1 MSDSRCVVIGASHAG
16 VTLALQLRKE
26 GWKGAIS
33 LVGAESELPYHRPPL
48 SKEHLAGEKSLDAM
62 RLRPEKMF
70 SDNNIELQ
78 LGLTALKI
86 NKKSQ
91 LIKLNS
97 GEEVRYDKLALCVGS
112 IVNTIPLAAS
122 LKNLFYIRTA
132 ADVSSLSRSLEKGK
146 HAVIIGAGY
155 IGLEVA
161 AVLRKLGLTVTVIE
175 LADRILKRVTSEYM
189 SSYIQSLHE
198 KKGVKILTSTEVESI
213 QGDGKVETVVCRD
226 GVTLPADIIVAGV
239 GVSPNISLAESAGLR
254 IDRGIIVN
262 EFGQTS
268 DSNIFAAGDCTV
280 HPSVIYD
287 RLIRLE
293 SVQNANEQAR
303 CAAANICGKQQVYDA
318 IPWFWSD
325 QYHIK
330 LQITGLSQDADQI
343 VVRGNPSVDDENGF
357 ALFYLQEGVVIAA
370 DSVARP
376 KEFIASKQ
384 LVKERA
390 RISEEI
396 LADESIEPVK
406 LMGFAS

>member
-33 LVGAESELPYHRPPL
+33 LIGAESELPYHRPPL
-48 SKEHLAGEKSLDAM
+48 SKEHLAGKKPLDAM
-62 RLRPEKMF
+62 RLRSEKMF
-70 SDNNIELQ
+70 SDNNIELK
-78 LGLTALKI
+78 LGLTALQI
-86 NKKSQ
+86 NKESQ
-91 LIKLNS
+91 LVNLSN
-97 GEEVRYDKLALCVGS
+97 GEEMRYDKLAICTGS
-112 IVNTIPLAAS
+112 KVNTISLGGP
-122 LKNLFYIRTA
+122 LKNIFYIRTA
-132 ADVSSLSRSLEKGK
+132 ADVSSLSRSLEEGK

-198 KKGVKILTSTEVESI
+198 KEGVKILTSTEVESI
-213 QGDGKVETVVCRD
+213 QGDGKVETVVFRD
-226 GVTLPADIIVAGV
+226 GVTLPADIIVAGI

-280 HPSVIYD
+280 HPSIIYD

-330 LQITGLSQDADQI
+330 LQMTGLSQDADQI

-357 ALFYLQEGVVIAA
+357 ALFYLQEGAVIAA